1 MCCAT
6 SPERS
11 DPDTTLDT
19 VLGGRLRLRQPRKGH
34 RVGHDAILLAALAP
48 EHTRHLVDLG
58 AGVGSAGLAVLVRQP
73 AARGVLVEID
83 PALAAL
89 ADENVQDNGL
99 GDRCTIVTGDVR
111 TLCRPIGPP
120 NPAPGAADLVLT
132 NPPFNARASHQ
143 TSPDPQRATAHMA
156 EDETLADW
164 GLAAYRCLAPGGTL
178 ALILRPEDLGALL
191 DMLRGRFGA
200 AQLLPVHPAPHAPAV
215 RLLVRAI
222 KGRRTPPVLLPGL
235 ILADSA
241 GRPTAEAEAVLRDGT
256 ALMPQR

>member
-6 SPERS
+6 SPER
-11 DPDTTLDT
+11 PDAATTLNT
-19 VLGGRLRLRQPRKGH
+19 VLGGRLRLRQPCKGH
-34 RVGHDAILLAALAP
+34 RVGHDAVLLAALAP
-48 EHTRHLVDLG
+48 PATRHLVDLG

-73 AARGVLVEID
+73 EAHGVLVEID

-89 ADENVQDNGL
+89 AEDNVRDNGL
-99 GDRCTIVTGDVR
+99 SSRCAVVGGDVR
-111 TLCRPIGPP
+111 SLCRPVGPP
-120 NPAPGAADLVLT
+120 VPAPATADLVLT
-132 NPPFNARASHQ
+132 NPPFNARATHQ

-156 EDETLADW
+156 EEDTLADW

-200 AQLLPVHPAPHAPAV
+200 VQLLPVHPTPDAPAV

-222 KGRRTPPVLLPGL
+222 KGRRTPPALLPGL
-235 ILADSA
+235 ILADRT
-241 GRPTAEAEAVLRDGT
+241 GRPTPEAEAVLRDGT